1 MGREYS
7 LLSFDRYQRIETSI
21 VKKGEYSM
29 KIRKKLLAMLL
40 GLSLLLN
47 MAPMAAF
54 ATSVSA
60 PGDVKLTLTDDNY
73 VQVTWSRPDPVT
85 EYPIFDFEV
94 TLYYDGVQVGQKS
107 DLRYSPAT
115 FKEIPSSDIE
125 RYGVEVSSLRIK
137 KQGEV
142 KNFCRS
148 HPAGPRRIGL
158 AQSSG
163 KSTLPTKE

>member
-40 GLSLLLN
+40 ALSLLLN

-94 TLYYDGVQVGQKS
+94 TL
-107 DLRYSPAT
+107 
-115 FKEIPSSDIE
+115 
-125 RYGVEVSSLRIK
+125 
-137 KQGEV
+137 
-142 KNFCRS
+142 
-148 HPAGPRRIGL
+148 
-158 AQSSG
+158 
-163 KSTLPTKE
+163 